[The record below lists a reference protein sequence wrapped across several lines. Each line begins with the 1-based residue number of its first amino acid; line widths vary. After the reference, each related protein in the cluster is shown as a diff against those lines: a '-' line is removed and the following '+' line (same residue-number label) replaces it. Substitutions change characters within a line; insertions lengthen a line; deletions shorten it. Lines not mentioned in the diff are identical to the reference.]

1 MSKSESGVLSG
12 TYAYGVLRGQAGVGE
27 DSVALQQQ
35 DLGEDGDGD
44 LARRLV
50 PEPQPDGRVQ
60 PRIVA
65 RVAAQPLRD
74 APEDQGD
81 LAPAADQPD
90 IPRRRAEGSLED
102 CLVERVAAGEDH
114 HEVGRPRREA
124 AERVLRK
131 IGATHVAGARKALA
145 GGELLPVVDDRRV
158 EADLRG
164 DVRHTL
170 SDVAGAIADQA
181 R

>member
-12 TYAYGVLRGQAGVGE
+12 TYAQGVLRGQAGVGE

-50 PEPQPDGRVQ
+50 AETQPDRRVQ

-65 RVAAQPLRD
+65 RVAAEPLRD

-81 LAPAADQPD
+81 LPPAADQPD
-90 IPRRRAEGSLED
+90 VPRRRAEGSLED
-102 CLVERVAAGEDH
+102 RLVERVAAGEDH
-114 HEVGRPRREA
+114 HEVGRPRGEA

-131 IGATHVAGARKALA
+131 IGATHVAGAREALA
-145 GGELLPVVDDRRV
+145 GGKLLPVVEDGRV
-158 EADLRG
+158 EADLCG
-164 DVRHTL
+164 DVRHPL
-170 SDVAGAIADQA
+170 SDVAGAVED
-181 R
+181 